1 MKRCPACQT
10 VYTDDSLSFCLQ
22 DGSRLVSVTASAHEP
37 PPTEIMRTEDF
48 PTVPVD
54 ATPATVAQAR
64 GRQTTPER
72 EPQAVTQTASAPRR
86 DATLVALSATVVIL
100 LVALGGLLY
109 WIATRDKEVQRVVNG
124 TENQRTTQ
132 RNANEERSSS
142 SSSSSNN
149 SSSPNANSSSNT
161 TPQASPVDVAALQKE
176 VQATLN
182 AWAETVRERNLE
194 EHMKYYAE
202 TLEVY
207 YGASNVSRERVR
219 ADREA
224 AFSKYSSLDMHVDN
238 FNITFEASGQRAVA
252 TFDKTFDFR
261 NDEKSYNGSGLN
273 RFWLTKSG
281 GRWRI
286 TGERELK
293 TYYVNK

>member
-22 DGSRLVSVTASAHEP
+22 DGSRLVSVTAPAHEP
-37 PPTEIMRTEDF
+37 PPTEIMRPEDF

-54 ATPATVAQAR
+54 ATPATVAQPR
-64 GRQTTPER
+64 GRATTPETQ
-72 EPQAVTQTASAPRR
+72 PVTPSSAPRR
-86 DATLVALSATVVIL
+86 DTTVILLSATVTIL

-109 WIATRDKEVQRVVNG
+109 WIATRPKDGRVVVG
-124 TENQRTTQ
+124 TGNERMTQ
-132 RNANEERSSS
+132 RNANEERGSSGS
-142 SSSSSNN
+142 
-149 SSSPNANSSSNT
+149 NANSLPAA
-161 TPQASPVDVAALQKE
+161 TPQASPVDVSALQKE

-182 AWAETVRERNLE
+182 AWAETVRQRNLE

-202 TLEVY
+202 TLDVY

-219 ADREA
+219 ADRAA
-224 AFSKYSSLDMHVDN
+224 AFSKYNSLDMRIDN
-238 FNITFEASGQRAVA
+238 LNITIEGQGTRAVA

-261 NDEKSYNGSGLN
+261 NDEKSFNGSGLN
-273 RFWLTKSG
+273 RFWLAKAG
-281 GRWRI
+281 GHWRI